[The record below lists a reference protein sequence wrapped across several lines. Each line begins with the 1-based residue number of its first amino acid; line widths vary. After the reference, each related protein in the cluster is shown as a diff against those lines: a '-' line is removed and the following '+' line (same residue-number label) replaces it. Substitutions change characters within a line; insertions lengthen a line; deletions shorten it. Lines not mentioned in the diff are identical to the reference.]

1 MNNSNFNRLLNK
13 VPSLQ
18 YLIGMLPVLL
28 IILYSIV
35 NTFDVMNIYASITS
49 NDTLVASSD
58 IRGITEVNNN
68 TYEYEALNSV
78 EFKAS
83 TNSSLFK
90 IYAMDE
96 HTVSYEVESGELLYI
111 KNSPITGNATI
122 LGDKLQY
129 NKGLIAFGE
138 QIAEVFLLED
148 GTYEIRY
155 NEETVKTDEII
166 GLKVIGK
173 DPEYYHFKLDDTGV
187 ITTSDIFFTSKL
199 ETDNFYVDINQQVIL
214 KNTSADFFKNYILG
228 NRLYL
233 VVISSIFFLV
243 LVIIA
248 RKQHVLTELSKKVYT
263 YIHIISCLF
272 ALATLLLTILLLS

>member
-1 MNNSNFNRLLNK
+1 MKNSNFNRLLNK
-13 VPSLQ
+13 VPFLQ

-96 HTVSYEVESGELLYI
+96 HTVSYEVESGELLYV

-272 ALATLLLTILLLS
+272 ALVTLLLTILLLS